1 MNKSMKRIFTV
12 KSAIVLFFAWVL
24 MLPLVATSA
33 ADSLYA
39 FKVKSLDGKVVPLN
53 AYKGKVV
60 LVVNTASKCGFTPQ
74 YAGLEDLYKKYKGEG
89 LVILGFPCNQF
100 GAQEPGTAT
109 EIAEFC
115 TENYGVTFPMFEKID
130 VNGKNSA
137 PLYVFLKR
145 SMPGKEG
152 EGNDVKWNFTK
163 FLLDRKGNPVKRFAS
178 AVKPV
183 ELEAEIER
191 LLKLK

>member
-1 MNKSMKRIFTV
+1 MKRNMSV
-12 KSAIVLFFAWVL
+12 KSAVVLVL
-24 MLPLVATSA
+24 ALVLLLPLVATNA
-33 ADSLYA
+33 AESFYS
-39 FKVKSLDGKVVPLN
+39 FKVKSLQGKEVSLK

-74 YAGLEDLYKKYKGEG
+74 YAGLEALYEKYKGQG

-130 VNGKNSA
+130 VNGKDTA
-137 PLYVFLKR
+137 PLYAFLKKNL
-145 SMPGKEG
+145 PGKEG

-163 FLLDRKGNPVKRFAS
+163 FLIDRNGNPVQRFAS

-183 ELEAEIER
+183 ELETEIQR
-191 LLKLK
+191 LLKR